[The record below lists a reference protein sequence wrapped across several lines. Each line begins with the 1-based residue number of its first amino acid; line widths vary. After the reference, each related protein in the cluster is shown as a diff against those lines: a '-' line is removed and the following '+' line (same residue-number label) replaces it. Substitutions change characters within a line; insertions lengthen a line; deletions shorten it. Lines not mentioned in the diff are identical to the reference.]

1 MSGTMSDGEE
11 FVECDTCRA
20 KPGSP
25 YLCEACLI
33 RRTNH
38 SLRGNVKELE
48 GELKTLRA
56 EVKTLRNDM
65 RERCNERNMYCNQME
80 AYREIALAHAGVKP

>member
-38 SLRGNVKELE
+38 SLRGNRRGLE
-48 GELKTLRA
+48 GK
-56 EVKTLRNDM
+56 
-65 RERCNERNMYCNQME
+65 
-80 AYREIALAHAGVKP
+80 